1 MEQKKNPKYDTK
13 RYSLTFF
20 LTGLLIS
27 VSAAYFSFTYT
38 QYDDVVEEEKIYT
51 ADEDFEE
58 LADITIQE
66 PPPPAE
72 PPPPPPPATVEV
84 VEDDVEV
91 DTSKNKLVINDPKDY
106 IPKAAPPQPKKKP
119 EDTGEQEPFE
129 AVENEPTFPG
139 GDEERKKFIIKH
151 LVYPPLDI
159 ENQKQ
164 GKVYVK
170 FVVNVDGSL
179 SRVHAVKSFSDDA
192 AAEAVRVTK
201 MMKWNPGSQRGKK
214 VPVWVVMP
222 VVFKLY

>member
-1 MEQKKNPKYDTK
+1 MELKKNPKYDTK
-13 RYSLTFF
+13 RYGLNFF
-20 LTGLLIS
+20 LAGLL
-27 VSAAYFSFTYT
+27 VAELLALYSFTYT
-38 QYDDVVEEEKIYT
+38 KYDTIVQDEIVYS
-51 ADEDFEE
+51 ADDDFEE

-84 VEDDVEV
+84 VEDDVKV
-91 DTSKNKLVINDPKDY
+91 DTAVKFVVNDPKDY
-106 IPKAAPPQPKKKP
+106 IPKAAPPAPAKTP
-119 EDTGEQEPFE
+119 EVTGEQEPFE
-129 AVENEPTFPG
+129 AVENAPTYPG
-139 GDEERKKFIIKH
+139 GEDDRKRFIIKH

-170 FVVNVDGSL
+170 FVVNTDGTL
-179 SRVHAVKSFSDDA
+179 SRVHAVKTFSEDA

-201 MMKWNPGSQRGKK
+201 MMTWTPGSQRGKK

>member
-1 MEQKKNPKYDTK
+1 MELKKNPKYDTK
-13 RYSLTFF
+13 RYGLNFF
-20 LTGLLIS
+20 LAGLL
-27 VSAAYFSFTYT
+27 VAELLALYSFTYT
-38 QYDDVVEEEKIYT
+38 KYDRIVKEEIIYS
-51 ADEDFEE
+51 ADDDFEE
-58 LADITIQE
+58 IADITIQE

-72 PPPPPPPATVEV
+72 PPPPPPPATVTV
-84 VEDDVEV
+84 VEDDVLV
-91 DTSKNKLVINDPKDY
+91 DTTVKLVLNDPKDY
-106 IPKAAPPQPKKKP
+106 IPKAAPPPPKKKP
-119 EDTGEQEPFE
+119 DDTGEQEPFE
-129 AVENEPTFPG
+129 AVENEPTYPG
-139 GDEERKKFIIKH
+139 GEDDRKRFIIKH

-170 FVVNVDGSL
+170 FVVNTDGSL